1 VARRPDWVCKWA
13 SDRVIYIMPI
23 YRYYIICRHAY
34 FRYNILLYLNT
45 EYSGAEIK
53 ILYIVPMSGGGL
65 RPISYAGE
73 FH

>member
-1 VARRPDWVCKWA
+1 VARRLDWLCKRA
-13 SDRVIYIMPI
+13 SEGNL
-23 YRYYIICRHAY
+23 YYTHILYNMYAY
-34 FRYNILLYLNT
+34 FRYNILYLNT

>member
-1 VARRPDWVCKWA
+1 M
-13 SDRVIYIMPI
+13 Y
-23 YRYYIICRHAY
+23 AY
-34 FRYNILLYLNT
+34 FGYNILYLNT

-53 ILYIVPMSGGGL
+53 ILYFVPMSGGGL